1 MTRRPNRNNPPA
13 RREPPPQE
21 QPQPDLVRQDIWQ
34 GPLPPPAAIEHFER
48 MVPDAGQRI
57 FDEWQ
62 REAAH
67 RRDIEKTGQRGN
79 LSIARLGQIGAIILV
94 LAVLSVGALGFWL
107 GYPKE
112 AAAIVISVVGSVVG
126 AFVYQRKKGE

>member
-1 MTRRPNRNNPPA
+1 
-13 RREPPPQE
+13 
-21 QPQPDLVRQDIWQ
+21 
-34 GPLPPPAAIEHFER
+34 
-48 MVPDAGQRI
+48 MVPDAPERI

-79 LSIARLGQIGAIILV
+79 LQIAHRGQIGAIILV
-94 LAVLSVGALGFWL
+94 LAVLAVGALGFWL
-107 GYPKE
+107 GYPE
-112 AAAIVISVVGSVVG
+112 AAASIVISVVGSVVG